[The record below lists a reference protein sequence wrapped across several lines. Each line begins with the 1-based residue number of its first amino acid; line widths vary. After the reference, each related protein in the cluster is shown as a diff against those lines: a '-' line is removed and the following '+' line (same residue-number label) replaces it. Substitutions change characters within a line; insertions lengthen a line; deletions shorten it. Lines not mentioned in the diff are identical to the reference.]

1 MLRDYSRDETSGQRL
16 DRNFTE
22 QLQEVRIAQAGTQIL
37 FAFLLTLPFQ
47 QRFTTLTSFQRG
59 VYVATLIA
67 TAVSVV
73 LFTAPVA
80 MHRVL
85 FHRGVKDFIVTYT
98 ARLTSLGLIALGLG
112 IVGGVTL
119 VLDVMLSHAVALA
132 MGAGVALLALVFWVA
147 VPEWHKRRLPLPPDD
162 ATGQED
168 KEDLARTRAAS
179 SGRRR
184 EPRAR
189 RLGALFVRRRR
200 RDLNPRGVLSPTR
213 LAGGRTRPLCDAST
227 SGTRPVGAG
236 MRERSKATGHAVPG
250 QTRGRCPSR
259 PPPLAELVTSPRFE
273 VHNERAAST
282 SRRERNP

>member
-1 MLRDYSRDETSGQRL
+1 MRDPGDYSRHESSGERL

-59 VYVATLIA
+59 VYVATLVA

-98 ARLTSLGLIALGLG
+98 ARLTSIGLVALAVS

-119 VLDVMLSHAVALA
+119 VLDVILTHGVAVAI
-132 MGAGVALLALVFWVA
+132 GASVGLLAVVLWLA
-147 VPEWHKRRLPLPPDD
+147 VPEWHKRRLPLATDGD
-162 ATGQED
+162 A
-168 KEDLARTRAAS
+168 
-179 SGRRR
+179 
-184 EPRAR
+184 
-189 RLGALFVRRRR
+189 
-200 RDLNPRGVLSPTR
+200 
-213 LAGGRTRPLCDAST
+213 
-227 SGTRPVGAG
+227 
-236 MRERSKATGHAVPG
+236 
-250 QTRGRCPSR
+250 
-259 PPPLAELVTSPRFE
+259 
-273 VHNERAAST
+273 
-282 SRRERNP
+282 